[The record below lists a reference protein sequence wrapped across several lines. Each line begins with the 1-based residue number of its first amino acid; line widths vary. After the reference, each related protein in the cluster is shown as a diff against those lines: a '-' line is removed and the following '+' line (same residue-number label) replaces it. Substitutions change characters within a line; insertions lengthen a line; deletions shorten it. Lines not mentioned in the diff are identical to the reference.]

1 MSGTFSSL
9 IIRLLYTFC
18 IYILSQGRNIIHLA
32 AVPAEFIP
40 CIVRLYLPGDT
51 TVWLYLPGD
60 TTVWLFLAEDTT
72 QGALSG
78 RCVVWLFL
86 PENAI
91 IWLFLARNTTKFV
104 FI

>member
-1 MSGTFSSL
+1 MSGAFSSL
-9 IIRLLYTFC
+9 IICLLYTFC

-40 CIVRLYLPGDT
+40 CIVR
-51 TVWLYLPGD
+51 LYLPGD